1 MSRLKP
7 WFEVVK
13 PREDLREGRPL
24 DASEFAVHL
33 DQVREHRGSADY
45 SDPAR
50 FFERTYLT
58 ANLKKLSV
66 EVLRRLSGINVETS
80 AVFNMSTQFG
90 GGKTH
95 ALTLLYHLAT
105 AGPAATRY
113 KGVGGIIDAAQPPGS
128 PVKITA
134 VPVTRV
140 AVFVGTEFDSLAGR
154 GGDDGTPRRYT
165 PWGELAWQLGPDSF
179 AAVARH
185 DAERKAPGG
194 DVLRAMLPTGPVLIL
209 MDELM
214 NYVSRTR
221 TTEMGGKFYDFLQN
235 LSETARGEEQKV
247 LVISVPKSETTE
259 MSVDDQE
266 DFFRL
271 QKLLER
277 LSKPVVMSVESE
289 TSEIIRR
296 RLFEWGGAIPEEGRR
311 VVEAFSDWAVEN
323 RAFLGDGDV
332 SQARERFEATY
343 PFHPAVLSVF
353 ERKWQSLPSFQ
364 RTRGVLRLLALWVS
378 KSYQEGYRKTHP
390 DPLIGLGT
398 APLDDPDFRHAI
410 FAELGNDRLEGPV
423 TTDIA
428 GGRDSHAVRLDRD
441 APEPLRKARLHS
453 KAATAILFE
462 SNGGATRTEATL
474 AEIRFAL
481 GEPDLNL
488 ADVEPVLDALTGT
501 CYYLT
506 ATNNRYRISLSPNL
520 VMLLAGKRAEVT
532 KAQTDGRV
540 GFETQALFKSGPTA
554 TGAGAIDRVL
564 FPKSTEDIPD
574 RAVLTLV
581 VLDAQMPMDD
591 PGTMSFVQT
600 VVREHGS
607 MARVYKNALVFAV
620 PSTGSPISEEA
631 RKVIAIEEIE
641 NDADLVARLD
651 DSLRAD
657 LPAQAKKARR
667 DLIEACW
674 RAYRYLLVL
683 GKDGELR
690 TIDLGLV
697 HSSAAATI
705 VDLMVTRLVEDGEL
719 TRTIG
724 SGRLLTY
731 WPGALDEGWTTKA
744 VRDAFYASP
753 QLPRL
758 TDSHALLRAIDDAVT
773 QGLVAYAGRTSAG
786 GFRPIYLATPVPPL
800 ELEFSDDWVLLRPEI
815 ARRFLEPPRLER
827 LEVSPSQ
834 VALLPGAG
842 ASFLVHGF
850 DQHGDDYPTREP
862 HWSSSG
868 GKVDGSG
875 RFAAESPGFYTVT
888 VEDSGR
894 SAEAQ
899 VRVSTVV
906 QQPRAAGG
914 GLSWSGRI
922 PPQKWTQ
929 FYTRVLTKLVGK
941 SGLELHL
948 ELRVP
953 PEGEV
958 TEATR
963 DEVATALREL
973 GLDDDLREG

>member
-1 MSRLKP
+1 MKSKP

-33 DQVREHRGSADY
+33 DQVRERRGSPDY
-45 SDPAR
+45 FEPVR

-58 ANLKKLSV
+58 TNLKALAV

-105 AGPAATRY
+105 AGPAAKAY
-113 KGVGGIIDAAQPPGS
+113 KGVAGIIDAAQQSGS

-140 AVFVGTEFDSLAGR
+140 AVFVGTEFDSLSGR

-165 PWGELAWQLGPDSF
+165 PWGELAWQLGPESF
-179 AAVARH
+179 AVVAQH
-185 DAERKAPGG
+185 DTERTAPGG
-194 DVLRAMLPTGPVLIL
+194 DVLRAMLPKGPVLIL

-221 TTEMGGKFYDFLQN
+221 TTGMRGQFYDFLHN
-235 LSETARGEEQKV
+235 LSETIRGEEQKV

-259 MSVDDQE
+259 MSVEDQE

-277 LSKPVVMSVESE
+277 LSKPVVMSVENE

-311 VVEAFSDWAVEN
+311 VVGAFSDWAVEN
-323 RAFLGDGDV
+323 RAFLGDGDA
-332 SQARERFEATY
+332 SQAHERFEAAY

-428 GGRDSHAVRLDRD
+428 GRRDAHAVRLDRE
-441 APEPLRKARLHS
+441 APDPLRKARLHT

-481 GEPDLNL
+481 GEPDFNL
-488 ADVEPVLDALTGT
+488 ADIEPVLDALTGT

-506 ATNNRYRISLSPNL
+506 ATNNRYRISLSPNI

-532 KAQTDGRV
+532 KTQTDGRV
-540 GFETQALFKSGPTA
+540 GLETQALFKFGPTA
-554 TGAGAIDRVL
+554 IGSDAVERLL

-574 RAVLTLV
+574 RPVLTLA
-581 VLDAQMPMDD
+581 VLGAQQPMDD
-591 PGTMSFVQT
+591 PATSSFIEA
-600 VVREHGS
+600 VVRERGS
-607 MARVYKNALVFAV
+607 MARVYKNALIFAV
-620 PSTGSPISEEA
+620 PSTASPMAEEA

-641 NDADLVARLD
+641 KDADLVARLD
-651 DSLRAD
+651 ESLRGD

-667 DLIEACW
+667 DLSEACW
-674 RAYRYLLVL
+674 RAYRYLVVL

-690 TIDLGLV
+690 RIDLGLV
-697 HSSAAATI
+697 HSSSAPTI
-705 VDLMVTRLVEDGEL
+705 VDLMISRLIEDGEL
-719 TRTIG
+719 TKAIG

-731 WPGALDEGWTTKA
+731 WPGAIDEGWTTKA

-758 TDSHALLRAIDDAVT
+758 TDPYAILRAIDDAVV
-773 QGLVAYAGRTSAG
+773 QGLLAYAGRASG
-786 GFRPIYLATPVPPL
+786 GGYRPIYMSNPVPPL
-800 ELEFSDDWVLLRPEI
+800 ELEFSDDWVLLKPEI
-815 ARRFLEPPRLER
+815 ARRYLEPPRLER
-827 LEVSPSQ
+827 LEVTPAQS
-834 VALLPGAG
+834 ALQPGASV
-842 ASFLVHGF
+842 SFAAHGF
-850 DQHGDDYPTREP
+850 DQHGDPYPIP
-862 HWSSSG
+862 DAHWTSSG
-868 GKVDGSG
+868 GQVDGTG
-875 RFAAESPGFYTVT
+875 RFAAESAGFYTVT

-894 SAEAQ
+894 SAEAHVQ
-899 VRVSTVV
+899 VSTVV
-906 QQPRAAGG
+906 VQPPSAAG
-914 GLSWSGRI
+914 GLSWSGQI

-941 SGLELHL
+941 SGLEIRV
-948 ELRVP
+948 ELRLP
-953 PEGEV
+953 PDAGVSETG
-958 TEATR
+958 R
-963 DEVATALREL
+963 DEVAVALHDL
-973 GLDDDLREG
+973 GLDDEVRGG

>member
-1 MSRLKP
+1 MTRLKP

-33 DQVREHRGSADY
+33 DQVREHRGSPDY

-58 ANLKKLSV
+58 ANLKALSA
-66 EVLRRLSGINVETS
+66 EVVRRLSGINVETS

-95 ALTLLYHLAT
+95 ALTLLYHLT
-105 AGPAATRY
+105 MAGPAARRY
-113 KGVGGIIDAAQPPGS
+113 KGVGGIIDAAQQPGS
-128 PVKITA
+128 PVKIA
-134 VPVTRV
+134 SVPVTRV

-165 PWGELAWQLGPDSF
+165 PWGELAWQLGPDAF
-179 AAVARH
+179 AAIAQH
-185 DAERKAPGG
+185 DAERRAPGG
-194 DVLRAMLPTGPVLIL
+194 DVLRAMLPPGPVLIL

-221 TTEMGGKFYDFLQN
+221 TTEMGGTFYDFLQN
-235 LSETARGEEQKV
+235 LSETVRGEDQKV

-259 MSVDDQE
+259 MSVEDQG
-266 DFFRL
+266 DFVRL

-277 LSKPVVMSVESE
+277 LSKPVVMSVENE

-296 RLFEWGGAIPEEGRR
+296 RLFEWGGAIPEDGRR
-311 VVEAFSDWAVEN
+311 VVAAFSDWAVEN
-323 RAFLGDGDV
+323 RAFLGEGDA
-332 SQARERFEATY
+332 SQVRQRFEAAY

-378 KSYQEGYRKTHP
+378 RSYQEGYRKTHP
-390 DPLIGLGT
+390 DPLIGLGA

-428 GGRDSHAVRLDRD
+428 GRKDSHAVRLDREAAD
-441 APEPLRKARLHS
+441 PLRKASLHR

-474 AEIRFAL
+474 PEIRFAL
-481 GEPDLNL
+481 GEPDFNL

-506 ATNNRYRISLSPNL
+506 ASNNRYRISLSPNL
-520 VMLLAGKRAEVT
+520 VMVLAGKRAEVS
-532 KAQTDGRV
+532 KAQADERV
-540 GFETQALFKSGPTA
+540 GLETQALFKAGPT
-554 TGAGAIDRVL
+554 TGLGSIERVL
-564 FPKSTEDIPD
+564 FPTSTEDVPD
-574 RAVLTLV
+574 RPVLTLA
-581 VLDAQMPMDD
+581 VLGTAKPVDD
-591 PGTMSFVQT
+591 PATQSFIEAI
-600 VVREHGS
+600 VRERGS
-607 MARVYKNALVFAV
+607 MARAYKNALIFAV
-620 PSTGSPISEEA
+620 PSSASPVAEEA
-631 RKVIAIEEIE
+631 RKVIAIESIE
-641 NDADLVARLD
+641 GDADLVARLD
-651 DSLRAD
+651 DTLRTD
-657 LPAQAKKARR
+657 LPAQAKRARR
-667 DLIEACW
+667 DLTEACW
-674 RAYRYLLVL
+674 RAYRYLFVL

-705 VDLMVTRLVEDGEL
+705 VDLIITRLMEDGEL
-719 TRTIG
+719 TKAIG

-731 WPGALDEGWTTKA
+731 WPGAIDEGWTTKA
-744 VRDAFYASP
+744 VRHAFYASP

-758 TDSHALLRAIDDAVT
+758 TDASAILRAIDEAVA
-773 QGLVAYAGRTSAG
+773 QGLVAYAGRTSTG
-786 GFRPIYLATPVPPL
+786 GYRPIYLSSPVPPL
-800 ELEFSDDWVLLRPEI
+800 ELEFSDDWVLLKPEI

-834 VALLPGAG
+834 VALLPGAE
-842 ASFLVHGF
+842 ASFAVKGF

-868 GKVDGSG
+868 GHVDGSG
-875 RFAAESPGFYTVT
+875 HFAAESPGFYTVT

-894 SAEAQ
+894 SAEAHVQ
-899 VRVSTVV
+899 VSTMVV
-906 QQPRAAGG
+906 QPPSAAG
-914 GLSWSGRI
+914 GLSWSGQI

-941 SGLELHL
+941 PGLELRL
-948 ELRVP
+948 DLRVP
-953 PEGEV
+953 PGGEV
-958 TEATR
+958 TETTR
-963 DEVATALREL
+963 DEVAAALREL
-973 GLDDDLREG
+973 GLDGDLIDS